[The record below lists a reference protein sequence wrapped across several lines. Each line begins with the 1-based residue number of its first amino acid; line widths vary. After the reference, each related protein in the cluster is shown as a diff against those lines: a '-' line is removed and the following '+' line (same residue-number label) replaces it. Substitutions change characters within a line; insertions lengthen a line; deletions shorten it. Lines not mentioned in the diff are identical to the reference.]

1 MKTFVTLFVAAVLG
15 LFGFIFGL
23 FRSTEVAAASAA
35 PVNTVAVIQPSSLAA
50 FFAEPKF
57 DTVDAQFNQEFWG
70 ADEDGV
76 ESFVR
81 TFEGMTGKRLTDRQV
96 DTIEAEIIPRLKYA
110 TYQNWLKRNPA
121 DSVSESGVAVLEQL
135 HELNVR
141 YGQVIG
147 KLVVDS
153 E

>member
-23 FRSTEVAAASAA
+23 FRSTEVVAASVA

-57 DTVDAQFNQEFWG
+57 DTVDVQFNREFWG
-70 ADEDGV
+70 IDEDGV

-81 TFEGMTGKRLTDRQV
+81 TFEGITGKRLTNRQV
-96 DTIEAEIIPRLKYA
+96 DVIEAEIIPRLKYA
-110 TYQNWLKRNPA
+110 TYQSWLNRNLM
-121 DSVSESGVAVLEQL
+121 DSVSDTSVAVLKQL
-135 HELNVR
+135 QELNAR
-141 YGQVIG
+141 YSKVISD
-147 KLVVDS
+147 LVVNA

>member
-50 FFAEPKF
+50 FIAEPKF
-57 DTVDAQFNQEFWG
+57 DTVDAQFNREFWG
-70 ADEDGV
+70 IDEDGV
-76 ESFVR
+76 ESFVLV
-81 TFEGMTGKRLTDRQV
+81 FEEITGKRLTDHQV
-96 DTIEAEIIPRLKYA
+96 AVIEAEIIPRLKYA
-110 TYQNWLKRNPA
+110 TYQSWLNRSLTA
-121 DSVSESGVAVLEQL
+121 SVSESGAAVLEQL